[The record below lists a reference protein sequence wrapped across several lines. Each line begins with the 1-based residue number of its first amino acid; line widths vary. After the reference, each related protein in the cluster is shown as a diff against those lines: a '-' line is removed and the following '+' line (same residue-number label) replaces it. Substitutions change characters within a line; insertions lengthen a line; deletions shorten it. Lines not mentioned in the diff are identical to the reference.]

1 MTTQT
6 TRFIGEIPEY
16 YDCGLGPHY
25 FVDYGKDLAG
35 RVAAT
40 NPAKVLEL
48 AAGTGIATRML
59 RDALPRTT
67 ELIASDLNLPM
78 LEIARRKFS
87 SEELVQ
93 FFAADATKLEFPDA
107 AFDAVVCQFGVMF
120 FPDKDKSYREVFR
133 TLTPGG
139 HYIFNVWDSW
149 EFNPSG
155 RIAHETIAS
164 FFASD
169 PPNFYRVPYGYYS
182 IDPIKASLLA
192 AGSTRYLR
200 M

>member
-87 SEELVQ
+87 
-93 FFAADATKLEFPDA
+93 
-107 AFDAVVCQFGVMF
+107 
-120 FPDKDKSYREVFR
+120 
-133 TLTPGG
+133 
-139 HYIFNVWDSW
+139 
-149 EFNPSG
+149 
-155 RIAHETIAS
+155 
-164 FFASD
+164 
-169 PPNFYRVPYGYYS
+169 
-182 IDPIKASLLA
+182 
-192 AGSTRYLR
+192 
-200 M
+200 